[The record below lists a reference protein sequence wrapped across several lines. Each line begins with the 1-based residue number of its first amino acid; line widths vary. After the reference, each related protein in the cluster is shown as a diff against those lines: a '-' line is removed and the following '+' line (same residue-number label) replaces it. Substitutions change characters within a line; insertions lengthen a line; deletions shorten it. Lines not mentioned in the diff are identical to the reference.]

1 VKVKLGVSLSRDLCE
16 DDAAAKEHQLWCCVL
31 ETLVPS
37 KRVSFLLFFSLET
50 AYVRDFV
57 LLFVA
62 IAFSAPVLCGFG

>member
-1 VKVKLGVSLSRDLCE
+1 MKVKIGVSLSRDFRE
-16 DDAAAKEHQLWCCVL
+16 DDAAAKEHQLCCCVL

-37 KRVSFLLFFSLET
+37 KRVSSRLFSSLET

-62 IAFSAPVLCGFG
+62 IAFSAPASG